1 MLVINITPYLI
12 IYLGS
17 SPDRPV
23 PPHPTLPL
31 RCYTE
36 ACQSLRPCQTGEIMS
51 ALLTELISNK
61 YERRGKKRVCNEKS
75 EATCPKDLQIRY
87 MMQDNGSFM
96 TDEKEDE
103 D

>member
-51 ALLTELISNK
+51 ALLTES
-61 YERRGKKRVCNEKS
+61 
-75 EATCPKDLQIRY
+75 
-87 MMQDNGSFM
+87 
-96 TDEKEDE
+96 
-103 D
+103 